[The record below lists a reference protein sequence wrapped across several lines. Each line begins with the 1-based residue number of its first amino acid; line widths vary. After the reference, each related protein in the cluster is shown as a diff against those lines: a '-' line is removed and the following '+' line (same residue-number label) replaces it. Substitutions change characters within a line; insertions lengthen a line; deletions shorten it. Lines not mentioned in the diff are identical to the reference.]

1 MGLIGVAGAVEGEQ
15 SGAALQTFR
24 QAQADYKKQPQD
36 PQAAWHFGRA
46 CFDLADYATNSAER
60 AEIAA
65 QGIAAC
71 RQSIARGSNSAPA
84 HYYLSLNLGQLA
96 RTRDLGALKLVDEME
111 QEFIRAIGLDAAFDY
126 AGPERSLALLYRD
139 APAIVSIGSRSKAR
153 QHLQRALQMAPQYP
167 DNRLILIESC
177 LKWGDRSGAAR
188 ELKILDETWQ
198 KAQADFAGPAWTTS
212 WADWEGRRE
221 QARKKLETIARLDSS
236 RH

>member
-1 MGLIGVAGAVEGEQ
+1 MGLGGVAGAVEGEQ
-15 SGAALQTFR
+15 SGAALQAFR
-24 QAQADYKKQPQD
+24 QAQTEYKKQPQD
-36 PQAAWHFGRA
+36 TQAGWHFGRA
-46 CFDLADYATNSAER
+46 CFDLADFATNNAER
-60 AEIAA
+60 AEIAGR
-65 QGIAAC
+65 GITAC
-71 RQSIARGSNSAPA
+71 RQSIARGSNCAPA
-84 HYYLSLNLGQLA
+84 HYYLGLNLGQLA

-126 AGPERSLALLYRD
+126 AGPERSLAMLYRD

-188 ELKILDETWQ
+188 ELKTLDATWP
-198 KAQADFAGPAWTTS
+198 KAQADFAGPTWTNS
-212 WADWEGRRE
+212 WTDWEARRE
-221 QARKKLETIARLDSS
+221 QARKKLETLARLDSS